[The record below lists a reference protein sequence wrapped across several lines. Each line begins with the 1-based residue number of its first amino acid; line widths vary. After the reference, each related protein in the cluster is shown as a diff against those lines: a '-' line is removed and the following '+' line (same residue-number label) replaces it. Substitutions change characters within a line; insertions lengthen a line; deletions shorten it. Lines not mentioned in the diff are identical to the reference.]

1 MINGVIFDVD
11 GVLLNSMPIWENLGE
26 LYLQELGIEAEKN
39 LGKKLFTLSMEEAAE
54 YLISQYNL
62 DKSVEEVVSGF
73 VRAVK
78 EFYEERVPLKEGVR
92 EYLNE
97 FRARK
102 IPMVIATSGDRRNTE
117 AALKR
122 LKIYSYFQGIYTC
135 SEIGSGKDQP
145 DIYFAAALQMDT
157 DPEQTWVFEDTY
169 QALRTAKHA
178 GFKTVAVYDKANDK
192 DLAQIWNTADIYLPE
207 FDEFNVFW
215 NRVSEEEKEQL
226 LIIE

>member
-26 LYLQELGIEAEKN
+26 LYLQELGIEAEKD
-39 LGKKLFTLSMEEAAE
+39 LGKKLFTMSMEEAAA
-54 YLISQYNL
+54 YLISEYNL
-62 DKSVEEVVSGF
+62 DKSVEEVVNGF
-73 VRAVK
+73 VKAVK

-102 IPMVIATSGDRRNTE
+102 IPMVIATSGDRKNAE

-122 LKIYSYFQGIYTC
+122 LKIYSYFQGIYTS
-135 SEIGSGKDQP
+135 SEIGNGKDQP

-157 DPEQTWVFEDTY
+157 DPEQTWVFEDTL
-169 QALRTAKHA
+169 QALRTAKSA
-178 GFKTVAVYDKANDK
+178 GFRTVAVYDKSSDR
-192 DLAQIWNTADIYLPE
+192 DLAEIWNTAEIYLPDLNDFE
-207 FDEFNVFW
+207 SFW
-215 NRVSEEEKEQL
+215 NRVAGETL
-226 LIIE
+226 LTTP